1 LISEICP
8 KDTIYCSD
16 FSYDDVNL
24 QKFLKISDY
33 KNNLMS
39 GGNGTPGYGFPAAIG
54 ATFSRPKSKV
64 VSISSGKN
72 FQFNMQEMIVAVEQK
87 INLSIVVINDSTHE
101 KYPGPNYKLLA
112 ESFNV
117 RATRIKI
124 SSLSKKYMKKFLD
137 YKGVTL
143 IEILI

>member
-1 LISEICP
+1 LI
-8 KDTIYCSD
+8 
-16 FSYDDVNL
+16 VNL
-24 QKFLKISDY
+24 CGKNLKTDS
-33 KNNLMS
+33 
-39 GGNGTPGYGFPAAIG
+39 TPSI
-54 ATFSRPKSKV
+54 TKSNDPKSKV

-87 INLSIVVINDSTHE
+87 INLTIIVLNDSINN
-101 KYPGPNYKLLA
+101 KYPGPNYKTLA

-117 RATRIKI
+117 RSTRVKASVSMGNTI
-124 SSLSKKYMKKFLD
+124 KKFMG

>member
-1 LISEICP
+1 MCIR
-8 KDTIYCSD
+8 D
-16 FSYDDVNL
+16 
-24 QKFLKISDY
+24 
-33 KNNLMS
+33 
-39 GGNGTPGYGFPAAIG
+39 
-54 ATFSRPKSKV
+54 R
-64 VSISSGKN
+64 
-72 FQFNMQEMIVAVEQK
+72 IVAVEQK